1 MSMSVNWFKL
11 NRSLHRDIGYFCIGM
26 TLIFAVSGIAVNHVE
41 DWNPNYDVT
50 QETVTLNGLSDRIEQ
65 PGFEQK
71 EFEQW
76 LLAELNLQTTIK
88 AQFWETPNRL
98 KLFSKQDHTLII
110 SPANNEVVIEQVKPR
125 VLLRAANFLH
135 LNEARKAW
143 TYFSDAYAVMLI
155 FLSLSALFMVK
166 GKYGPLG
173 KRGLL
178 IIAGI
183 AIPIGFV
190 VMYSS

>member
-1 MSMSVNWFKL
+1 MSNSVNWFKL
-11 NRSLHRDIGYFCIGM
+11 TRSLHRDIGYFCIGM

-50 QETVTLNGLSDRIEQ
+50 QQTVVLDGLSARVGHPD
-65 PGFEQK
+65 FE
-71 EFEQW
+71 EW
-76 LLAELNLQTTIK
+76 LLSSLDLQTTIK
-88 AQFWETPNRL
+88 ARFWETPQRL

-110 SPANNEVVIEQVKPR
+110 STPDNSVVIEQVKPR

-143 TYFSDAYAVMLI
+143 TYFSDAYAIMLI

-183 AIPIGFV
+183 AIPISFV